1 MICLAEITQFV
12 HKTISKAFRRII
24 PERFFFFH
32 RLFRGKVLYNSKII
46 LKFVAKKEKAF
57 TI

>member
-1 MICLAEITQFV
+1 MFGRDKPICSYNNKQSV
-12 HKTISKAFRRII
+12 
-24 PERFFFFH
+24 PENNSRTLFFFH